1 MIWHSFIARLLV
13 TNAPSEDPNTDKYN
27 VYDLGKSVSFCE
39 VCVRMYVKSGN
50 NQKYCGDEACIRNI
64 NRERQARHRQKLK
77 ENE

>member
-13 TNAPSEDPNTDKYN
+13 TNAPSEDPNTDKYS

-39 VCVRMYVKSGN
+39 VCGRMYVKSGN
-50 NQKYCGDEACIRNI
+50 NQKCCGDEACIRNI